1 VEGGMASLRVATFNV
16 ENLFARWK
24 FNADVDPDE
33 ANERGWI
40 VEAVHF
46 EELGENSKEITG
58 KAVMEV
64 KADVIAFQEVEGVDT
79 LKHFRTDYL
88 KGFRT
93 YEHVAGIDGND
104 QRLIDVAVLSRHP
117 IVHVRSYAQRRDTN
131 GSGKELFSRDC
142 LEVDVD
148 VDGRTLTLFVNH
160 LKSMIRTREE
170 TRPKRERQ
178 AAGVKQIIE
187 DRFGPDPGDENFIVL
202 GDLNDYLQTDDQ
214 GQSGIKELVE
224 WDQVENVI
232 ARLPAEEQWTHFF
245 SKRKDYKQL
254 DYMLLSKSLAKANP
268 GEPEIMRKGCPKRA
282 IKYTGERFEGVGE
295 DDPKASDHCP
305 VVMEIKLS

>member
-1 VEGGMASLRVATFNV
+1 MASLRVATFNV

-24 FNADVDPDE
+24 FNQDLDPDE

-40 VEAVHF
+40 VEETHF
-46 EELGENSKEITG
+46 EELGAEDKKLTG
-58 KAVMEV
+58 LAVKEV
-64 KADVIAFQEVEGVDT
+64 KADVIAMQEVEGVDT
-79 LKHFRTDYL
+79 LKKFRTDHL
-88 KGFRT
+88 GGFRA

-104 QRLIDVAVLSRHP
+104 PRLIDVAVLSKHP
-117 IVHVRSYAQRRDTN
+117 IVHVRSYAQLRDTS
-131 GSGKELFSRDC
+131 GSGHELFSRDC
-142 LEVDVD
+142 LEVDVE
-148 VDGRTLTLFVNH
+148 VEGKTLTLFVNH

-170 TRPKRERQ
+170 TRPRRERQ

-187 DRFGPDPGDENFIVL
+187 DRFGSDPGEESFVVL
-202 GDLNDYLQTDDQ
+202 GDLNDYPETDDQ
-214 GQSGIKELVE
+214 GESGIGSLVD

-232 ARLPAEEQWTHFF
+232 ARRDAEERWTHFF

-282 IKYTGERFEGVGE
+282 VKYTGERFDGVGE
-295 DDPKASDHCP
+295 DTPKASDHCP
-305 VVMEIKLS
+305 VVMEIELG

>member
-1 VEGGMASLRVATFNV
+1 MASLRVATFNV

-24 FNADVDPDE
+24 FNSDVDADE

-40 VEAVHF
+40 VEEAHF
-46 EELGENSKEITG
+46 DELGEDDKKITG
-58 KAVMEV
+58 KAVKEV
-64 KADVIAFQEVEGVDT
+64 KADVLALQEVENVDT
-79 LKHFRTDYL
+79 LKHFRTDHL
-88 KGFRT
+88 GGFRA

-104 QRLIDVAVLSRHP
+104 PRLIDVAVLSKYP
-117 IVHVRSYAQRRDTN
+117 LVHVRSYAQVRDTE
-131 GSGKELFSRDC
+131 GSGRELFSRDC

-148 VDGRTLTLFVNH
+148 VEGTILTIFVNH

-178 AAGVKQIIE
+178 AAGVKKIIE
-187 DRFGPDPGDENFIVL
+187 DRFGPKPGDENFVVV
-202 GDLNDYLQTDDQ
+202 GDLNDYLESDDE
-214 GQSGIKELVE
+214 GTSGVKELVE
-224 WDQVENVI
+224 WDQVENVV
-232 ARLPAEEQWTHFF
+232 ARRPPDDQWTHFF

-282 IKYTGERFEGVGE
+282 LKYTGERFDGVGE

-305 VVMEIKLS
+305 VVMEIKLP